1 MHLFSGRISEDSK
14 VTRFEEEEEEDD
26 DDDDRGGGGGGGE
39 RGWVTGVREDGI
51 EISERVG

>member
-14 VTRFEEEEEEDD
+14 VTRFEEEEED